1 MQKVQSRVVVSL
13 PVYNEGP
20 YVLETLKSLAA
31 QTHVDFQALVAD
43 NASSDETGRIC
54 QAFCA
59 ADPRFHYVRHEE
71 NLGASANFRFCFE
84 QTDSEYFMWL
94 GGHDLL
100 APEFLAETLT
110 LMEADERISLTYTQT
125 QWIDEQGQALGRT
138 NGGNYVFDE
147 PLAADERYLRVL
159 HALDRCEAVNQ
170 LIRRDC
176 IDMAFRPVVSAD
188 LAFLC
193 HLAAHGPFARVEKP
207 LYLRR
212 EISNRTSSAMERMTG
227 KKVAPRYHELASLF
241 TESICSHRSLGAEA
255 KPVLV
260 KEVLAWMDK
269 RFALFSSVTPKP
281 EAQTVTPSNEG
292 PAPFFSVVMPVY
304 NRERYVR
311 QAIESVL
318 AQDDAD
324 FELVVV
330 DDGSTDRS
338 VQIIRSIQDPRV
350 RLLHNHHG
358 GGASARNTGLAAAR
372 GEFVVWIDSDDLQAK
387 GALAALRRSISQ
399 NPDADVFYGD
409 LEIFDERFPG
419 QVHHTRYADYQGKS
433 LLPMLIQANCLPNPG
448 TAVRRSLYQRH
459 GEYDTAFTRCHDYQ
473 IWTRLADTANFKKVE
488 TVLCHWRQHG
498 ESLSSA
504 KTRAFEGKVVL
515 DAFAR
520 YPVSRLFPDLADD
533 QAGKAAAC
541 WRVSGILRQIDEHGP
556 ALRMAHK
563 ARALGQDNAE
573 ALAELDKLAGARYAP
588 LFSIILTTY
597 NRPGLLRDA
606 LVSLG
611 DQTLRDFEVILVN
624 DHGDPVESLLAEFDF
639 PITYLYQGR
648 NQGLSAARNAGLR
661 LAKGRYVSYLD
672 DDDIY
677 LPEHLAVLANT
688 FEQHPQ
694 AVVYTGVEYIN
705 EQVEAGE
712 RIELN
717 RSAPFAHAVYDK
729 ERLFVQNYIPVNTW
743 AHPRSMLAE
752 VGEFDTGLTAFE
764 DWDMLLRLAARHP
777 LVHVPQVT
785 AEVHLR
791 DAPNTGSDHMLGRE
805 QKNFGALYQE
815 MYRRHSDLGS
825 DAVRLARQ
833 EMLKRFGIQD
843 SAGGRV
849 RNASLQEWLRKRVL
863 TPTQQRLVE
872 ERLQQQGGPS
882 IGVVVRDVKG
892 DAAAVALTLES
903 LSPSRNAYH
912 NVQPLLLTVAQSA
925 AEGFPGQVVEVSA
938 DAWVIPLNQALQAAD
953 FDWLVLVNA
962 GEELTPNG
970 LLMACLELLTA
981 PDCRAVYC
989 DQMYRQ
995 ANGDLGAA
1003 FRPAFNLDYLLSF
1016 PAGMAHHWLFRRD
1029 VLLEAGGFDAG
1040 LPRAVELDMILRLIG
1055 SGGLAGL
1062 GHIAEPLLISD
1073 APAVCDIEDERQA
1086 ILRHLQERGYE
1097 QPRIESDQPG
1107 QYRIH
1112 YGHPQ
1117 QPMVSL
1123 LVLAG
1128 SQLPRLQRCVES
1140 LLETTRYSSY
1150 ELLLIESDPAAGEVR
1165 DWLKALEGMGEARLK
1180 TVWPAAAQ
1188 LSAAAALNIAASQAK
1203 GDYLLLLSPDTAVID
1218 EQWLDEL
1225 ANHAQRPEVGVVG
1238 AKLLAADG
1246 SVRHA
1251 GLILGLEGPVG
1262 RPFVGEPVDAPG
1274 YLQRLQVDQNY
1285 SAVSRECLMIGR
1297 ELYGALGGIA
1307 EDLPENYIDADICL
1321 RARQAGYLTVWAAN
1335 AKLMLDG
1342 DAPGVAEA
1350 EDNDALYEK
1359 WLSVLARDPAYNPN
1373 FSLAQPGGFKLADT
1387 ALSWRPLSSWKPLPT
1402 VLAHPADLYGCGH
1415 YRVIQPLTALQ
1426 QAGVIDG
1433 ALSVGLMHVTDL
1445 ERYDPDTLI
1454 LQRQIGDERLE
1465 AMRRMK
1471 AFSRAFKVYE
1481 LDDYLLNLPM
1491 KSAHRQHMPK
1501 DILKS
1506 LRRGLGFVDR
1516 FVVSTQPLAEA
1527 FAGMHDDILVVENR
1541 LPVGWWRGL
1550 QGQRRVSAKPRVG
1563 WAGGSSHTGD
1573 LELIEDVVKEL
1584 ANEVEWVFF
1593 GMCPDK
1599 LRPYIHEYHG
1609 GVAIELYPAALARLN
1624 LDLALAP
1631 VELNLFNEC
1640 KSNLRLLEYG
1650 ACGFPVI
1657 CSDIRC
1663 YQGDLPVTRVKNR
1676 FKDWVEAIRMHLAD
1690 LDATARMGDELQAV
1704 VRRDWMLEGRN
1715 LELWLKGWTPS
1726 SH

>member
-1 MQKVQSRVVVSL
+1 MQKLQSRVVVSL

-43 NASSDETGRIC
+43 NASSDDTGRIC

-94 GGHDLL
+94 GGHDVL

-281 EAQTVTPSNEG
+281 EAQTVTPSNGG

-311 QAIESVL
+311 EAIESVL

-515 DAFAR
+515 DAFSR

-533 QAGKAAAC
+533 QAGQGAAC
-541 WRVSGILRQIDEHGP
+541 WRVANTLRQLGEFGP

-563 ARALGQDNAE
+563 ACALGQYDAE
-573 ALAELDKLAGARYAP
+573 ALAELEKLAGPRYEP
-588 LFSIILTTY
+588 LLSVIMTTY
-597 NRPGLLRDA
+597 NRPELLKDA
-606 LVSLG
+606 LASVG
-611 DQTLRDFEVILVN
+611 RQTLRDFEVILAN
-624 DHGDPVESLLAEFDF
+624 DHGDPVESLLQAYDF

-648 NQGLSAARNAGLR
+648 NQGPAAARNAALK
-661 LAKGRYVSYLD
+661 LAKGRYVVFLD
-672 DDDIY
+672 DDDVF
-677 LPEHLAVLANT
+677 LPDHFQVLA
-688 FEQHPQ
+688 EALVSQPDS
-694 AVVYTGVEYIN
+694 VVYSDAVFITESIEN
-705 EQVEAGE
+705 GE
-712 RIELN
+712 RIELA
-717 RSAPFAHAVYDK
+717 REQRYPHDAFSRD
-729 ERLFVQNYIPVNTW
+729 RLFVNNYIPVNTF
-743 AHPRSMLAE
+743 AGPRELIAG
-752 VGEFDTGLTAFE
+752 VGGFDESLSGLE
-764 DWDMLLRLAARHP
+764 DWDFLMRLAARAEFH
-777 LVHVPQVT
+777 HVPAETVEVRMRQVEP
-785 AEVHLR
+785 AR
-791 DAPNTGSDHMLGRE
+791 RSE
-805 QKNFGALYQE
+805 QALKDYPALYRE
-815 MYRRHSDLGS
+815 LYSRHSDGGS
-825 DAVRLARQ
+825 DAVRAGRD
-833 EMLKRFGIQD
+833 EMLRRMGGSGSGVRFHDWLAKR
-843 SAGGRV
+843 
-849 RNASLQEWLRKRVL
+849 SL
-863 TPTQQRLVE
+863 TAAQQRLVD
-872 ERLQQQGGPS
+872 ERLAQHGQGPS
-882 IGVVVRDVKG
+882 VGIVVLDLKG
-892 DAAAVALTLES
+892 DKAALAATLAS
-903 LSPSRNAYH
+903 LEPSRLTYRNI
-912 NVQPLLLTVAQSA
+912 QPLLLTVAA
-925 AEGFPGQVVEVSA
+925 EPVEGFAGQVVNVAA
-938 DAWVIPLNQALQAAD
+938 DDWVAPLNEALGKAG
-953 FDWLVLVNA
+953 FDWLTLVGA
-962 GEELTPNG
+962 GDELTANG
-970 LLMACLELLTA
+970 LLMACLELLNA
-981 PDCRAVYC
+981 PDCRAIYC
-989 DQMYRQ
+989 DEMYRQ
-995 ANGDLGAA
+995 ADGSLGAA
-1003 FRPAFNLDYLLSF
+1003 FRPALNLDYLLSF

-1029 VLLEAGGFDAG
+1029 VLLDVGGFDAEHSDS
-1040 LPRAVELDMILRLIG
+1040 PEFELILRLI
-1055 SGGLAGL
+1055 SQGGLAGL
-1062 GHIAEPLLISD
+1062 GHVAETLLITD
-1073 APAVCDIEDERQA
+1073 APALADLESEKQA
-1086 ILRHLQERGYE
+1086 ILQHLRERGY
-1097 QPRIESDQPG
+1097 QRPQVTSNKPG
-1107 QYRIH
+1107 RYRIR

-1117 QPMVSL
+1117 QPMVSI
-1123 LVLAG
+1123 LVMAGGNLA
-1128 SQLPRLQRCVES
+1128 RLQRCVES
-1140 LLETTRYSSY
+1140 VLESTRYPRY
-1150 ELLLIESDPAAGEVR
+1150 ELLLVESDQAAVDVR
-1165 DWLKALEGMGEARLK
+1165 DWLKVLEGMGEPRLRPIWPSVSCS
-1180 TVWPAAAQ
+1180 TLPAAMN
-1188 LSAAAALNIAASQAK
+1188 LAASKAS
-1203 GDYLLLLSPDTAVID
+1203 GDYLLLLSPDTAVVD
-1218 EQWLDEL
+1218 GDWLDEL
-1225 ANHAQRPEVGVVG
+1225 VNHAQRPEVGVVG
-1238 AKLLAADG
+1238 GCLLGADG
-1246 SVRHA
+1246 KVRHA
-1251 GLILGLEGPVG
+1251 GLVLGLEGPVG
-1262 RPFVGEPVDAPG
+1262 RPFVGEALDAPG
-1274 YLQRLQVDQNY
+1274 YMQRLQVDVDY
-1285 SAVSRECLMIGR
+1285 SAVSRDCLMIPR
-1297 ELYGALGGIA
+1297 ELYLELGGVA
-1307 EDLPENYIDADICL
+1307 DDVTDHFLDLDLCL
-1321 RARQAGYLTVWAAN
+1321 RARQAGFLSVWANN
-1335 AKLMLDG
+1335 ARLMLDPEE
-1342 DAPGVAEA
+1342 APTAVGAAEQ
-1350 EDNDALYEK
+1350 DVVFGK
-1359 WLSVLARDPAYNPN
+1359 WLPVLARDPAYNPN

-1387 ALSWRPLSSWKPLPT
+1387 AISWRPLSSWKPLPT
-1402 VLAHPADLYGCGH
+1402 VLAHPADFYGCGH
-1415 YRVIQPLTALQ
+1415 YRVMQPFSALQ
-1426 QAGVIDG
+1426 QTGLVDG

-1445 ERYDPDTLI
+1445 ERYEPDTII

-1471 AFSRAFKVYE
+1471 ALSGAFKIYE
-1481 LDDYLLNLPM
+1481 LDDYLPNLPI
-1491 KSAHRQHMPK
+1491 KSVHRENMPK
-1501 DILKS
+1501 DIVKS
-1506 LRRGLGFVDR
+1506 FRRGLSYVDR
-1516 FVVSTQPLAEA
+1516 FVVSTDALAEA
-1527 FAGMHDDILVVENR
+1527 FAGMHEDIHVVENR
-1541 LPVGWWRGL
+1541 LPVGWWKGVQGL
-1550 QGQRRVSAKPRVG
+1550 RRTKAKPRVG
-1563 WAGGSSHTGD
+1563 WAGGASHTGD
-1573 LELIEDVVKEL
+1573 LELIADVIKEL

-1599 LRPYIHEYHG
+1599 LRPYIHEYYG
-1609 GVAIELYPAALARLN
+1609 GVAIEQYPAALARLN

-1631 VELNLFNEC
+1631 VEQNLFNEC

-1690 LDATARMGDELQAV
+1690 LDAAARLGDELQAV
-1704 VRRDWMLEGRN
+1704 VHRDWMLEGRN
-1715 LELWLKGWTPS
+1715 LELWRQAWTPGS
-1726 SH
+1726 R